1 MSLEIRSKIMFSVA
15 VILGIYAL
23 IWGVAPFT
31 SFNISARV
39 LLDVLDWP
47 IDNFAHELDRN
58 TKWLSAIGAGLLA
71 TVAIFLGGIVAPAI
85 RKGDTQTLRVAFWAI
100 VVWFVI
106 DSAGSIAAGVTSN
119 VYFNILYLL
128 LMVLPMIG
136 IGDKELQS
144 ISNK

>member
-1 MSLEIRSKIMFSVA
+1 MFFVA

-47 IDNFAHELDRN
+47 LDNLSNELDRN

-71 TVAIFLGGIVAPAI
+71 TVAIFIGGIVAPAI
-85 RKGDTQTLRVAFWAI
+85 KKGDTQTLRVTFWAI
-100 VVWFVI
+100 IAWYTI
-106 DSAGSIAAGVTSN
+106 DSVGSIAVGITSN
-119 VYFNILYLL
+119 VYFNTVYLL
-128 LMVLPMIG
+128 LMVLPLMG
-136 IGDKELQS
+136 IREKDLQFS
-144 ISNK
+144 KS